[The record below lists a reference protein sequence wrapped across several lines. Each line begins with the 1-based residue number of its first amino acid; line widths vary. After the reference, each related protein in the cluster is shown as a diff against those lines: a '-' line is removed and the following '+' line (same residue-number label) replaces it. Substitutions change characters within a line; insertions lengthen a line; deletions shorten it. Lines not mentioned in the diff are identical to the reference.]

1 MRLQHA
7 EHHKI
12 SVERPLLVIAA
23 ARQDQHAS
31 ELVSEGQPSQ

>member
-12 SVERPLLVIAA
+12 FVERPFLVIVAV
-23 ARQDQHAS
+23 RQDHHVS